1 MTIVRYILCLV
12 FCAVLSSSA
21 VAVAVSGIWNLETT
35 VLPPAEDYPKGVV
48 AEDFEQVLT
57 AYNTYM
63 NAFSAE
69 DYLTVA
75 DQLELSSKW
84 IKWKTKLDVVDN
96 FSFIRSHILANY
108 SHSEVKDVSFIAPQ
122 VGGYSLFVTRKDK
135 TADGTTLW
143 EGIVIYGFRRV
154 QDKWKISSI
163 LNLPSLKSPF

>member
-1 MTIVRYILCLV
+1 MTIVRYISCLV
-12 FCAVLSSSA
+12 FCAVLSSP
-21 VAVAVSGIWNLETT
+21 AVAVSGKWNLESTM
-35 VLPPAEDYPKGVV
+35 LPPVEDYPKGVV
-48 AEDFEQVLT
+48 IEDFEQVLT

-63 NAFSAE
+63 KAFTAE

-75 DQLELSSKW
+75 DQLELSSEW

-108 SHSEVKDVSFIAPQ
+108 SHSEVKEVSFIAPE
-122 VGGYSLFVTRKDK
+122 VGGYSLFVTRSDK
-135 TADGTTLW
+135 SADGSTLW

-163 LNLPSLKSPF
+163 MNLPSLESPF

>member
-1 MTIVRYILCLV
+1 MTIVRYISCLV
-12 FCAVLSSSA
+12 FCAVLSSP
-21 VAVAVSGIWNLETT
+21 AVAVSGVWDLETT
-35 VLPPAEDYPKGVV
+35 ILPTKDEYPKGVLV
-48 AEDFEQVLT
+48 EDFEQVLT

-63 NAFSAE
+63 EAFLAE
-69 DYLTVA
+69 DYLTIA
-75 DQLELSSKW
+75 DQLELSSER

-108 SHSEVKDVSFIAPQ
+108 SYSEVKDVSFIAPE

-163 LNLPSLKSPF
+163 LNMPSLTAPF

>member
-1 MTIVRYILCLV
+1 V
-12 FCAVLSSSA
+12 FCAVSISPT
-21 VAVAVSGIWNLETT
+21 VAVSGIWALESTM
-35 VLPPAEDYPKGVV
+35 LPPIEDYPKGVV

-63 NAFSAE
+63 KAFSAE

-75 DQLELSSKW
+75 DQLELSSEW

-96 FSFIRSHILANY
+96 FSFIRTHILANY

-122 VGGYSLFVTRKDK
+122 VGGYVLFVTRKDK

-143 EGIVIYGFRRV
+143 EGIVIYGFKRI

-163 LNLPSLKSPF
+163 LNLPRLESPL